1 LKVLEEK
8 FDFYFKEE
16 KKNVDDVNYVWS
28 IQHFMTIENGIFCD
42 FASFSNKEFDHSK
55 FFSDISSIKVKGS
68 KLTIM
73 NSYGR
78 YPAHKTYEINISW
91 GNSFVGKWS
100 HKIKKLE
107 KIISDRKNAKIKNK
121 LSEKDKNRKNIINK
135 YKK

>member
-91 GNSFVGKWS
+91 GNSIHFSSGNCF
-100 HKIKKLE
+100 I
-107 KIISDRKNAKIKNK
+107 
-121 LSEKDKNRKNIINK
+121 LSVSCVANSGFLDGTQ
-135 YKK
+135 